1 MRGQKEAE
9 DDSEGSRRVFWL
21 GVEGRQQRADMAA
34 GGPAILTPPPT
45 LPKAASSRHHSKTR
59 LRGHSTPIN
68 IWFPLGFP
76 VAQLVKNPPAI
87 WETWVRSLGQEDPL
101 EKEQATH
108 SSVLGLPLWLR
119 W

>member
-45 LPKAASSRHHSKTR
+45 LPKAASSRHHGKTR
-59 LRGHSTPIN
+59 LRCLLKQRCNAHWGACIFSNYGLLQIY
-68 IWFPLGFP
+68 
-76 VAQLVKNPPAI
+76 AQE
-87 WETWVRSLGQEDPL
+87 WDC
-101 EKEQATH
+101 
-108 SSVLGLPLWLR
+108 
-119 W
+119 